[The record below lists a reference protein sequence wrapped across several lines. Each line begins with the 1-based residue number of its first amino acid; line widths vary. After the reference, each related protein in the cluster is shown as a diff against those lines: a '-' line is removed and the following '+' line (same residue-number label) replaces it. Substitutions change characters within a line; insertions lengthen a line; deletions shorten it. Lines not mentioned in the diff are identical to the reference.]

1 MKQRGYEEKKRK
13 YQKPPQEKKALQYDK
28 TPVTEAFEKYAM
40 ELNSK
45 QDKSERI
52 VKLSRDVTI
61 ASKRAI
67 FSLHALMRS
76 GNYEEDLAK
85 ITETL
90 ETVRESLLKNIA
102 FELAGDDPYQFC
114 RNYTAGLQEYIE
126 AVTFYHFIT
135 KGGLFNIDV
144 IQNELT
150 FEKKVMDQGEPPQE
164 KVPLLV
170 SFFDYIL
177 GVQDLTGEVMRHCI
191 NSFSARNL
199 EAGNKD
205 CNFVKSLYTG
215 MLLLNSY
222 RNMHGMQ
229 GRDFMKKMS
238 VTLQSLKKME
248 MACYAAH
255 IRGSEALDFGFNTE
269 EFESYNFGD

>member
-1 MKQRGYEEKKRK
+1 MGYEEKKRK
-13 YQKPPQEKKALQYDK
+13 YQKPPQEKKVIPQYDK

-40 ELNSK
+40 ELNAK

-85 ITETL
+85 IAETL
-90 ETVRESLLKNIA
+90 KTVRENLLKNIA
-102 FELAGDDPYQFC
+102 LELGSDDPYQFC

-135 KGGLFNIDV
+135 NGGLFNVEV
-144 IQNELT
+144 IQDELR
-150 FEKKVMDQGEPPQE
+150 FEKQVMDQGEPPLE
-164 KVPLLV
+164 KVHLLV
-170 SFFDYIL
+170 PFFDYIL
-177 GVQDLTGEVMRHCI
+177 GVQDLTGEIMRHCI
-191 NSFSARNL
+191 NCFSARNL
-199 EAGNKD
+199 EAGNND
-205 CNFVKSLYTG
+205 VNFVKNLYTG
-215 MLLLNSY
+215 MLLLNTF
-222 RNMHGMQ
+222 RNAMGHGIQ
-229 GRDFMKKMS
+229 GRDFTKKMS

-255 IRGSEALDFGFNTE
+255 IRGSEALDFGLNTE